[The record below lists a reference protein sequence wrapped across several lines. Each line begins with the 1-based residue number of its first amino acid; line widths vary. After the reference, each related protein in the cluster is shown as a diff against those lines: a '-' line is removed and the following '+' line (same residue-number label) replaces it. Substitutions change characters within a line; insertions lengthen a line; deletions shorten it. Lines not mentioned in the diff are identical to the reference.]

1 MLSVGADRG
10 ECRRTKEQSERFRVS
25 GFRISGEGQVTKQR
39 IGWREVAV
47 TLPISVFVSEI
58 GAVESV
64 ERYWTKV
71 QYTSTTVPVYCP
83 IKVF

>member
-1 MLSVGADRG
+1 M
-10 ECRRTKEQSERFRVS
+10 
-25 GFRISGEGQVTKQR
+25 
-39 IGWREVAV
+39 AV

-83 IKVF
+83 IKVFELRVGYSDEEIKSEKEKNTMRS